1 MKKKHKKNHTPVLF
15 HKIFFVILAKPS
27 TQYSSKIPP
36 TMFILCNEQKNV
48 KPICG
53 ILIVE
58 VDISILVN
66 VHDIVLIAWWI

>member
-1 MKKKHKKNHTPVLF
+1 MKTKKQKENHTSVLF
-15 HKIFFVILAKPS
+15 HKQVFVVLETKPS

-58 VDISILVN
+58 VVT
-66 VHDIVLIAWWI
+66 